1 MKYILFMLMFLC
13 TCIYAGDLKLN
24 DNAMTVSSGGLAETF
39 QYRMISGANVLFAST
54 TTVTITDGYGMC
66 KDRRWKVTSDVT
78 DTVDIFDNGG
88 FTYCYIDYSAIA
100 DGETL
105 EASDIIWSATEPA
118 QNATYGNAWMNG
130 DDLCISGI
138 YCNGAATIAQFTSCL
153 DNGDLRILY
162 TAWNVIASD
171 MNPSYTWQ
179 TPDDSE
185 SSVYLPVNATE
196 AYIYMAGDDSG
207 AACQVLATNYNNAV
221 GSNVAQEAQVY
232 ANGYIALR
240 ENRWVL
246 LDSTRNIRI
255 TGSNDDD
262 NTLDCAIRGYKIER

>member
-39 QYRMISGANVLFAST
+39 LYRTIAGANVLFAST

-78 DTVDIFDNGG
+78 DTVDTFDNGG

-130 DDLCISGI
+130 DDRCIGAL
-138 YCNGAATIAQFTSCL
+138 YCNGAATIAQYVSAM
-153 DNGDLRILY
+153 DNGDLCMLY
-162 TAWNVIASD
+162 TAWFSIASD
-171 MNPSYTWQ
+171 MNPDGTWQ

-196 AYIYMAGDDSG
+196 ALLYLATDDIDSTTK
-207 AACQVLATNYNNAV
+207 LYATNYNNAL
-221 GSNVAQEAQVY
+221 GSSIAQESQAY
-232 ANGYIALR
+232 TLGGTYLR
-240 ENRWVL
+240 ETRWII
-246 LDSTRNIRI
+246 LDSTRNVRI
-255 TGSNDDD
+255 AAENNDD
-262 NTLDCAIRGYKIER
+262 NKLNCAIRGYKIER